1 MTKSWLVSV
10 LYLIGLKGSASFLDQ
25 SLSEVKKNH
34 AILDYLRSSIDNCLH
49 YFGRNGINGIWPS
62 HKNKCLAKKLLNN
75 YSRSKSWPWLR
86 VLHYVS
92 TRFGNRKNSLH
103 NYFATYFHSMVSHA
117 VMVIVGLL
125 LRSEVIQPGI
135 LVHKSRLKCPER
147 WIEIKENSLG

>member
-1 MTKSWLVSV
+1 MRVFWTNHW
-10 LYLIGLKGSASFLDQ
+10 
-25 SLSEVKKNH
+25 VKLRKTN

-92 TRFGNRKNSLH
+92 TRFGNRENSLH
-103 NYFATYFHSMVSHA
+103 NYFATYFDSMVSHA

-147 WIEIKENSLG
+147 WIEIIENSLG

>member
-25 SLSEVKKNH
+25 SQSEVKKNQCDLRLFTKLNWQLP
-34 AILDYLRSSIDNCLH
+34 ALFWEKRYQRYLT
-49 YFGRNGINGIWPS
+49 FPQE
-62 HKNKCLAKKLLNN
+62 KKKLLNN

-92 TRFGNRKNSLH
+92 TRFGNRENSLH
-103 NYFATYFHSMVSHA
+103 NYFATYFDSMVSHA

-147 WIEIKENSLG
+147 WIEIIENSLG